1 MEAARSRRELGA
13 WKHIPPEQRWAEMRR
28 RIETSLAEVFRPD
41 RERAVFAPERLPDVR
56 PRAYGGE

>member
-28 RIETSLAEVFRPD
+28 RIEISLAEVFRPD
-41 RERAVFAPERLPDVR
+41 RDRAVFAPERLPDMR
-56 PRAYGGE
+56 PTGSGGD